1 MSTSGLFVHTEKYTK
16 PHGHTHSNK
25 YKVIGS
31 DSECGCESWQA
42 EAVGRH
48 RATVSLA
55 WGAELNGCGAAGG
68 KSLLQSVCT
77 TSHGVLRWNRRRR
90 KAAGSTSLALL
101 LPGLQKPAV
110 PLGLATNWEK

>member
-1 MSTSGLFVHTEKYTK
+1 MGKDIPASTSGLFVHTEKYTN

-55 WGAELNGCGAAGG
+55 WGGRAEWLWG
-68 KSLLQSVCT
+68 S
-77 TSHGVLRWNRRRR
+77 RWE
-90 KAAGSTSLALL
+90 
-101 LPGLQKPAV
+101 KPAAERV
-110 PLGLATNWEK
+110 HHQPRGTQMEQKEKEGCW